1 MKEPVLLS
9 GTFRTADRPGVDQQ
23 FEDDGYGNLKT
34 FYNTGT
40 RKVFTSSQA
49 GTVNYSTG
57 EICFGPIN
65 LIGTGTNIASSGVT
79 ITDSTT
85 GAGSVSDPSAL
96 PTGLQLPVQ
105 FIPANSGGISASTP
119 GTILNIVLPEVTVAA
134 VGTTPPPSIPLN
146 SLTPTTFDQTPT
158 LVTVSDIS
166 NSGSLNTST
175 CF

>member
-1 MKEPVLLS
+1 MARLLL
-9 GTFRTADRPGVDQQ
+9 
-23 FEDDGYGNLKT
+23 N
-34 FYNTGT
+34 N
-40 RKVFTSSQA
+40 KVFLNETGGVVTLDSEA
-49 GTVNYSTG
+49 G
-57 EICFGPIN
+57 GP
-65 LIGTGTNIASSGVT
+65 
-79 ITDSTT
+79 
-85 GAGSVSDPSAL
+85 
-96 PTGLQLPVQ
+96 
-105 FIPANSGGISASTP
+105 P